1 MIRRPPRSTRTDTL
15 FPYTTLFRSPP
26 LRSLP
31 RELGRG
37 VRTVSR
43 PHSRTTPEGATL
55 APDADGPLEE
65 PQAPESN
72 QPKGLTFGPGCR
84 YHRGNAPTALRSD
97 RTTADPCPLARH
109 ALKGAG
115 EHGGYHTGRASCR
128 EKVCKYVE

>member
-1 MIRRPPRSTRTDTL
+1 MRISDW
-15 FPYTTLFRSPP
+15 S
-26 LRSLP
+26 SD
-31 RELGRG
+31 
-37 VRTVSR
+37 VCS
-43 PHSRTTPEGATL
+43 SDL

-97 RTTADPCPLARH
+97 RTTDDPCPLARQ

-115 EHGGYHTGRASCR
+115 EHGGYPDLLLVRHLALSPGGGRALAAARSGRGKSEEHPSELPSLMRRSSSFLCL
-128 EKVCKYVE
+128 

>member
-72 QPKGLTFGPGCR
+72 QPKGLTFGPACP
-84 YHRGNAPTALRSD
+84 YSRGYATTALRLV
-97 RTTADPCPLARH
+97 RPTVAPRH
-109 ALKGAG
+109 PTSVVQDKSVCVRLV
-115 EHGGYHTGRASCR
+115 HGGRRHIRN
-128 EKVCKYVE
+128 KNKK

>member
-55 APDADGPLEE
+55 ATDADGALEE
-65 PQAPESN
+65 PQAPASN
-72 QPKGLTFGPGCR
+72 QPKGLTLGPGCR
-84 YHRGNAPTALRSD
+84 YHRGNAPTALSSD
-97 RTTADPCPLARH
+97 RTTADPCPLARP
-109 ALKGAG
+109 ASKRAG
-115 EHGGYHTGRASCR
+115 EHGGYPDLSRFRTYAQTHH
-128 EKVCKYVE
+128 